1 MNREFVRQ
9 MPFDPDHFER
19 RRGLTGRLRLD
30 PWLFL
35 LLVAVLG
42 FGLIVLYSA
51 SEKSMATV
59 EAQMLRIG
67 VGLVAMLFFAQLDP
81 LLYRRWSPWLYLVGT
96 LALVG
101 VMLLG
106 VDVSG
111 ARRWLEI
118 PGVTR
123 FQPSEF
129 MKLGVPLMVAWFLSK
144 QQLPPRMLPIVA
156 TVALILVPAGLIAD
170 QPDLGTALLV
180 CLSGL
185 FVLFLAGLSWKLIGT
200 MGLAAALSAP
210 AIWLYGLRDYQKER
224 ITTLF
229 NPGSDPLG
237 AGWNIT
243 QSKTAIGSGGMHG
256 KGWGE
261 STQAN
266 LDFLPESHTDFIV
279 AVLAEEFG
287 FVGVTV
293 LLVLYT
299 LIVIRG
305 LVIASAAQ
313 SSFSRFLAGSIT
325 LTFFVYVIVNVAMVC
340 GLIPVVGVP
349 LPLISFGGTSI
360 VTLMLGFGI
369 LMAIHTHR
377 RMLES

>member
-1 MNREFVRQ
+1 MSREFVNQ
-9 MPFDPDHFER
+9 IAFDPGHFER
-19 RRGLTGRLRLD
+19 RRGLMARFHLD
-30 PWLFL
+30 PLLLFL
-35 LLVAVLG
+35 LMAVLG

-51 SEKSMATV
+51 SDNSVATV
-59 EAQMLRIG
+59 EAQLIRIG
-67 VGLVAMLFFAQLDP
+67 VAFAVMLVFAQLDP
-81 LLYRRWSPWLYLVGT
+81 LLYRRWSPWLYVAGT
-96 LALVG
+96 LALVA
-101 VMLLG
+101 VMLVG
-106 VDVSG
+106 VESGG
-111 ARRWLEI
+111 ARRWLNI
-118 PGVTR
+118 PNVTR
-123 FQPSEF
+123 FQPSEL
-129 MKLGVPLMVAWFLSK
+129 MKLGVPLMVAWFLSR
-144 QQLPPRMLPIVA
+144 QYLPPRLLPI
-156 TVALILVPAGLIAD
+156 TVTVILIFVPTALIAD

-180 CLSGL
+180 ACSGF

-200 MGLAAALSAP
+200 MVLVAGFSAP
-210 AIWLYGLRDYQKER
+210 AVWLYALREYQKQR
-224 ITTLF
+224 IMTLL
-229 NPGSDPLG
+229 NPGGDPLG

-243 QSKTAIGSGGMHG
+243 QSKTAIGSGGLHG

-261 STQAN
+261 STQSD

-287 FVGVTV
+287 FVG
-293 LLVLYT
+293 LSILMVLYT

-305 LVIASAAQ
+305 LVIAASAQ
-313 SSFSRFLAGSIT
+313 SSFNRLLAGGIT
-325 LTFFVYVIVNVAMVC
+325 LTFFVYVLVNVSMVS